1 MYLYLYKRNKK
12 IENFTFI
19 EMSGYGGFAFV
30 AEDDDS
36 DNDDLAIDLTDD
48 DGYMDAL
55 NINSGWAS
63 YVVASFLQH
72 YENPC
77 DLVDKQQ
84 MLDYIDHDVK
94 DGHLKYGLDVYV
106 SELHDWLY
114 CKAFIEQ
121 CRDRYMNEKQRM
133 LDELYECMTCD
144 CLEGSCQQRAFE
156 ERQRDIIIPEE
167 AAKKVAHQWLDEQ
180 VRKDNVSSARYTTI
194 KKKRMMILIQ
204 YLSLNNLH

>member
-1 MYLYLYKRNKK
+1 
-12 IENFTFI
+12 
-19 EMSGYGGFAFV
+19 MSGYGGFAFV

-84 MLDYIDHDVK
+84 M
-94 DGHLKYGLDVYV
+94 
-106 SELHDWLY
+106 
-114 CKAFIEQ
+114 
-121 CRDRYMNEKQRM
+121 
-133 LDELYECMTCD
+133 
-144 CLEGSCQQRAFE
+144 
-156 ERQRDIIIPEE
+156 
-167 AAKKVAHQWLDEQ
+167 
-180 VRKDNVSSARYTTI
+180 
-194 KKKRMMILIQ
+194 
-204 YLSLNNLH
+204 